1 MELKNVQAVRLFG
14 SSKLHHEDLGGCWR
28 MYSKI
33 KSLRIAN
40 GKNVKES
47 GTTIEP
53 KYELEVH
60 NVTKKFG
67 SFTAL
72 DGLSLSL
79 EAGEL
84 VSVVGPSG
92 CGKSTLLRVIAGLE
106 SGESGD
112 VRISGSSVT
121 HVSPKERGVAFV
133 FQSYALYPHMNS
145 YNNIAAPLVMR
156 ELSAIDRLPFIG
168 RRLPAS
174 RIKHERI
181 HARVNEVAD
190 LLQIKDYLHHK
201 PSQMSGGQRQRVAL
215 GRALIREPKLFLLD
229 EPFANLDASLRIH
242 TRAELSALQKRLGT
256 TTVFVTHDQTE
267 AMALSDRIALMFAGK
282 IRQIGTPDDLYRN
295 PVDLDVAK
303 FLSQPHLNML
313 PAEITM
319 SGRALIAGEHVP
331 FADALKPGT
340 RGIVGF
346 RPEHCRLVPRKQPH
360 TFSVLVE
367 RLEHA
372 GAEAHVFVRLSATN
386 EPCVVRIASH
396 HMPDW
401 QVGTTAWLSIN
412 STEGW
417 YFPRAARRRED
428 LFQNELAF
436 A

>member
-1 MELKNVQAVRLFG
+1 MTNT
-14 SSKLHHEDLGGCWR
+14 
-28 MYSKI
+28 I
-33 KSLRIAN
+33 KSLRLAN
-40 GKNVKES
+40 ANTVKES
-47 GTTIEP
+47 DAIRQSSYG
-53 KYELEVH
+53 LEVH

-72 DGLSLSL
+72 DKVSLRL

-106 SGESGD
+106 HGESGD
-112 VRISGSSVT
+112 VRIGGNSVT
-121 HVSPKERGVAFV
+121 HVSPRERGVAFV
-133 FQSYALYPHMNS
+133 FQSYALYPHMDS

-156 ELSAIDRLPFIG
+156 ELSALDRLPFIG
-168 RRLPAS
+168 RLLPAS

-215 GRALIREPKLFLLD
+215 GRALIREPRLFLLD

-242 TRAELSALQKRLGT
+242 TRAELSALQRRLGT

-340 RGIVGF
+340 HGIVGF

-360 TFSVLVE
+360 TFPVLVE

-372 GAEAHVFVRLSATN
+372 GAEAHVFVRLLATH
-386 EPCVVRIASH
+386 ESCVVRIASYQ
-396 HMPDW
+396 MSDW
-401 QVGTTAWLSIN
+401 QVGASAWLSITA
-412 STEGW
+412 SEGW

-428 LFQNELAF
+428 LLQNELVSA
-436 A
+436 